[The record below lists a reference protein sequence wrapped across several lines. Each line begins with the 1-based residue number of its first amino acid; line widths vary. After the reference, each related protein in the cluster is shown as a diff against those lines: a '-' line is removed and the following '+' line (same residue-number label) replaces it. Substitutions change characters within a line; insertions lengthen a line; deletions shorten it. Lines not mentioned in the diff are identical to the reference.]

1 MRACGDA
8 DGGGSGAARTALRGK
23 DDGDALAPGRRDRM
37 PADAGRKRNDEIRE
51 GRMRKMENQKERAK
65 VSLTYTDESGDT
77 VIREHEGSSAIV
89 MVFSE
94 DGADDASMMAVTGDL
109 SAADLAAALLS
120 LREAGGKKLVDGALV
135 ECLERISPVE
145 LLVGAMDAEDPSAI
159 ENALRT
165 ALASEEARGNTLPA
179 VMRGGRREK
188 GAEENDDA

>member
-1 MRACGDA
+1 
-8 DGGGSGAARTALRGK
+8 
-23 DDGDALAPGRRDRM
+23 M